1 MIYSLLIIILI
12 FFLIICLLLTNN
24 NQNKHNST
32 ENFNNMCPKKNIRQ
46 NIEEKIQNHISKI
59 NNNPTNRNL
68 YKSNDYLSYNISD
81 LSEYNILNSYGP
93 KYSQNLL
100 KFNKKINNN
109 DTVSYNHYNV
119 LNNYNKNIN
128 KNINIDNKFKIKEDN
143 IEQIG
148 CINYEFNCHD
158 KINILGRWINEED
171 EYLVTW
177 SYPSN
182 CFNNSI
188 FNIYYKEIN
197 KCSKNINILQ
207 ENFKKINFQYDS
219 IKQNTKLEF
228 DNKIVLYQD
237 TYQNRNIYKLLFK
250 KFDIDK
256 NYLIYI
262 TFNNQFRNI
271 TSNKIYS

>member
-1 MIYSLLIIILI
+1 
-12 FFLIICLLLTNN
+12 
-24 NQNKHNST
+24 
-32 ENFNNMCPKKNIRQ
+32 MCPKKNIRQ

-81 LSEYNILNSYGP
+81 LYEYNILNSYGP

-109 DTVSYNHYNV
+109 DTVSYNHNNV

-148 CINYEFNCHD
+148 CINYEFNCQD
-158 KINILGRWINEED
+158 NINILGRWINEED

-182 CFNNSI
+182 CFNKSI

-207 ENFKKINFQYDS
+207 ENFEKINFKYNS
-219 IKQNTKLEF
+219 IKHKKLEF